1 MKKLKLLIVPIL
13 IVILLGIG
21 YELLFVRNKDKI
33 VKNSIDSLFTSIEK
47 GIDEADSLM
56 PKKTDDE
63 GVFHLKQNINV
74 GTNIEGLESLSKITW
89 KVDSYL
95 DLENS
100 QIQAEFGAL
109 ENGKEIIGA
118 LLQIIN
124 DELIVKSDVLS
135 SPYKTEFDYNP
146 FESLFMNYE
155 EDDYS
160 VDCID
165 DYSFNSGDDDH
176 ALDCIS
182 VYPSDNM
189 SSLPLKDVDL
199 KAINNIIKT
208 VHKSF
213 VDNISTDR
221 ITQTSEEISVRGNSV
236 KVLANKYSISENEAK
251 KIVKAVINNIRTNN
265 MDDLVKITDTNKET
279 LREEMDSFLE
289 EIDADDTDS
298 GETIDLTIYS
308 SPYMGT
314 IKGFKIKTS
323 SEDDSISVVMDKN
336 EGEIIIKSDETYK
349 ITIDK
354 EDGKYIFKTTINDVV
369 YKLEYKEENKETAYY
384 NLFIS
389 SDGVDVSIKTKT
401 NLKKEDNGIRNDNEI
416 DISVKESGEEFS
428 IKLKTDGIIE
438 YDRVFP
444 ERISNAISGDNLSE
458 DELTNILN
466 RIENKIS
473 GSALEKLFAELN
485 GATSY

>member
-1 MKKLKLLIVPIL
+1 MKKIKLLIVPIL

-56 PKKTDDE
+56 PKKTDEE
-63 GVFHLKQNINV
+63 GVFHLKQNVNI
-74 GTNIEGLESLSKITW
+74 GTNVEGLESLSKITW

-100 QIQAEFGAL
+100 QIQAELGAL

-118 LLQIIN
+118 LFQIIN
-124 DELIVKSDVLS
+124 DELVVKSDVLS
-135 SPYKTEFDYNP
+135 SPYSVEYHSP
-146 FESLFMNYE
+146 IESLYTHPEN
-155 EDDYS
+155 EDYD
-160 VDCID
+160 VECID
-165 DYSFNSGDDDH
+165 DYSLDSGDDRY

-182 VYPSDNM
+182 NYPSNNVT
-189 SSLPLKDVDL
+189 SLPIKDVDL

-213 VDNISTDR
+213 IDNISTER
-221 ITQTSEEISVRGNSV
+221 ITQTSEEISVRGNNV
-236 KVLANKYSISENEAK
+236 KVLANKYSISETEAK
-251 KIVKAVINNIRTNN
+251 KIVKAIINNLRTNN
-265 MDDLVKITDTNKET
+265 MDDLVKITDTNKEN
-279 LREEMDSFLE
+279 LRESMDSFLE
-289 EIDADDTDS
+289 EIDAEESNSD
-298 GETIDLTIYS
+298 ETIDLTIYS
-308 SPYMGT
+308 APFMGT

-323 SEDDSISVVMDKN
+323 SEEDSISVVMDKN
-336 EGEIIIKSDETYK
+336 EGEIIIKSGETYI

-354 EDGKYIFKTTINDVV
+354 EDGKYIFRTTIDDVDF
-369 YKLEYKEENKETAYY
+369 KLEYKEENKETAYY

-389 SDGVDVSIKTKT
+389 SDDADVTIKTKT
-401 NLKKEDNGIRNDNEI
+401 NIKKEDNGIRNDNEI

-444 ERISNAISGDNLSE
+444 EKISNPISAENLTE
-458 DELTNILN
+458 EELENILN
-466 RIENKIS
+466 RI
-473 GSALEKLFAELN
+473 GSKLEGTSLEKLFVELN

>member
-33 VKNSIDSLFTSIEK
+33 VKNSIDSLFNSIEK
-47 GIDEADSLM
+47 SIDEVDSLM
-56 PKKTDDE
+56 PKKTDEE
-63 GVFHLKQNINV
+63 GVFHLKQNVNI
-74 GTNIEGLESLSKITW
+74 GTNVEGLESLSKITW

-100 QIQAEFGAL
+100 QIQAELGAL
-109 ENGKEIIGA
+109 ENGKEIISA

-135 SPYKTEFDYNP
+135 SPYKTEFDYDP

-182 VYPSDNM
+182 NYPSNNVT
-189 SSLPLKDVDL
+189 SLPIKDVDL

-213 VDNISTDR
+213 VDNISTER
-221 ITQTSEEISVRGNSV
+221 ITQTSEEISVRGNNV
-236 KVLANKYSISENEAK
+236 KVLANKYSISETEAK
-251 KIVKAVINNIRTNN
+251 KIVKAIINNLRTNN

-279 LREEMDSFLE
+279 LREGMDSFLE
-289 EIDADDTDS
+289 EIDTDETNS
-298 GETIDLTIYS
+298 DETIDLTIYS
-308 SPYMGT
+308 APFMGT
-314 IKGFKIKTS
+314 FKGFKIKTS
-323 SEDDSISVVMDKN
+323 SAEDSVSVVMDKN
-336 EGEIIIKSDETYK
+336 EGEIIINSGETYK

-354 EDGKYIFKTTINDVV
+354 EDGKYIFKTTIDDVV

-389 SDGVDVSIKTKT
+389 SDDADVIIKTKT
-401 NLKKEDNGIRNDNEI
+401 NIKKEDNGIRNDNEI
-416 DISVKESGEEFS
+416 DISVKESGENFS

-444 ERISNAISGDNLSE
+444 EKISNPISAENLTE
-458 DELTNILN
+458 EELENILN
-466 RIENKIS
+466 RI
-473 GSALEKLFAELN
+473 GSKLEGTSLEKLFVELN